1 MEDNFLKVAKQ
12 AAIEAGKVI
21 RKCSGED
28 LDLSLKNEDKSNFVT
43 KADLEAEETIVK
55 ILTKN
60 FPTHNIIAEENTKI
74 DKGSKYTWVVDP
86 IDGTITFVHGIP
98 YFSVSIGLLENNKP
112 ILGAI
117 YIIGFK
123 QMFWATRGRGAY
135 LNGKK
140 INVSTQNV
148 LGAAVC
154 TLDFGHKKRRP
165 EKMEAYINL
174 LINKIAY
181 PYSFGSGVAT
191 QALVGRGMLDA
202 FVCQAW
208 LWDFVAGAVIV
219 REAGGKVTDFEGN
232 EPDWT
237 KGRLEIVASNGLV
250 HDEILEAIRR

>member
-1 MEDNFLKVAKQ
+1 
-12 AAIEAGKVI
+12 
-21 RKCSGED
+21 
-28 LDLSLKNEDKSNFVT
+28 
-43 KADLEAEETIVK
+43 
-55 ILTKN
+55 
-60 FPTHNIIAEENTKI
+60 
-74 DKGSKYTWVVDP
+74 
-86 IDGTITFVHGIP
+86 
-98 YFSVSIGLLENNKP
+98 
-112 ILGAI
+112 
-117 YIIGFK
+117 
-123 QMFWATRGRGAY
+123 
-135 LNGKK
+135 
-140 INVSTQNV
+140 
-148 LGAAVC
+148 
-154 TLDFGHKKRRP
+154 
-165 EKMEAYINL
+165 MEAYINL

>member
-117 YIIGFK
+117 YIIGKHTKCFRCSSLYFG
-123 QMFWATRGRGAY
+123 FWAQKEKTRE
-135 LNGKK
+135 
-140 INVSTQNV
+140 
-148 LGAAVC
+148 
-154 TLDFGHKKRRP
+154 D
-165 EKMEAYINL
+165 
-174 LINKIAY
+174 
-181 PYSFGSGVAT
+181 
-191 QALVGRGMLDA
+191 
-202 FVCQAW
+202 
-208 LWDFVAGAVIV
+208 
-219 REAGGKVTDFEGN
+219 GGIYQS
-232 EPDWT
+232 P
-237 KGRLEIVASNGLV
+237 
-250 HDEILEAIRR
+250 H